1 MPESLLE
8 VQITEWVV
16 RYQEKLLSLGVEEML
31 ASVCAESG
39 AMDPLFQTYI
49 SRMKIT
55 MQVCSKR
62 TDYFCKGFM
71 SHLSLM

>member
-1 MPESLLE
+1 MIARSNNHTCLNLLLE

-55 MQVCSKR
+55 MQVSSPC
-62 TDYFCKGFM
+62 
-71 SHLSLM
+71 